1 MTADIKYLLCF
12 YPGQGLIILLSG
24 PPGTGKT
31 LTAEAGKSTF
41 SVSNQMQK
49 SSHNGYIQWQT
60 SHEGPS
66 NLHAE
71 DLGTTAA
78 STGKNLTKVF
88 DLALEWNSII
98 LLDGT
103 YR

>member
-66 NLHAE
+66 NTCMPKISVRRLPQQE
-71 DLGTTAA
+71 R
-78 STGKNLTKVF
+78 
-88 DLALEWNSII
+88 I
-98 LLDGT
+98 LLKCLTLPWNGT
-103 YR
+103 P